1 MDLQEQVTRH
11 ASEIGELRG
20 KLDALATKDFVREQN
35 AQLLKDIT
43 AIIEKETSDI
53 RQEINKNREFRT
65 RVTAFGAVIAVV
77 LSIIVAALNALVGL
91 VSIGLLQ
98 LQTPH
103 STDERPRR
111 PRSQARETLG
121 LLSSPL
127 P

>member
-43 AIIEKETSDI
+43 AIIEKETGDI
-53 RQEINKNREFRT
+53 RQEINKNRDFRT
-65 RVTAFGAVIAVV
+65 RVTAFGAVIAVT

-91 VSIGLLQ
+91 VGIGLLQ
-98 LQTPH
+98 L
-103 STDERPRR
+103 
-111 PRSQARETLG
+111 
-121 LLSSPL
+121 
-127 P
+127 